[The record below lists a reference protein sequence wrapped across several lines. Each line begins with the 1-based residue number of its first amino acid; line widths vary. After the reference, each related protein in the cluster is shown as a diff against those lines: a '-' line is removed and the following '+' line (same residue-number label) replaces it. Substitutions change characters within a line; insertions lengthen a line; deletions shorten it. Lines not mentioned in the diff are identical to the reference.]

1 MFAYVFC
8 VLVLLNVF
16 IRDIRT
22 TADVLRCADEKGY
35 DCSRHKVNGD
45 CDNDDK
51 LLEMGY
57 YCPVTCGFCEPEPET
72 RRRPWSRKY

>member
-1 MFAYVFC
+1 MFVYVLC

-16 IRDIRT
+16 TQDIRT
-22 TADVLRCADEKGY
+22 AADMEHCADEKNF
-35 DCSRHKVNGD
+35 DCRRSLRNGD

-57 YCPVTCGFCEPEPET
+57 YCPVTCGFCEP
-72 RRRPWSRKY
+72 